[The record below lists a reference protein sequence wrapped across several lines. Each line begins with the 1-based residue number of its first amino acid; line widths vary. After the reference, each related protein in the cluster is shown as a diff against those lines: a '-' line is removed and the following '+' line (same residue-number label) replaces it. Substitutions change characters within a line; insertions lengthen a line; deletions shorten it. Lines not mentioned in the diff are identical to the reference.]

1 MEQNHNMLRGISENG
16 GIVFYGVDSTEIVR
30 DMERLHK
37 TSAVTTA
44 ALGRLLTAASMMG
57 IMLKSTQD
65 SVTLQIK
72 GGGPAGRLLAVSDGT
87 GNVKGYV
94 EHPVVELPPRADGH
108 LDVGTAVG
116 KDGTLDVIRDLGMR
130 EPYIGQVPLT
140 SGEIAEDVTTYFA
153 ISEQIPTVCALGV
166 LVDKD
171 LSVRC
176 AGGFVVQLLP
186 GATEEEI
193 EHLEKNIKAMPS
205 VTTMLEQGMSVR
217 DMLELALQGF
227 QPDILDSYHVT
238 YKCDCSLERV
248 EKMIRSLGKKEV
260 EKMRDEDPIAE
271 VNCQFCNKNY
281 RVDLNDVLKN
291 LFNYVLGFLSDL
303 GPHLLELTSG
313 IVSMVV
319 TGVLSLVFSIYM
331 LSGRDTL
338 MSQCRRVLRA
348 YVPARFADPLTDVV
362 HLTAD
367 TFTRFVTGQLIE
379 ACILG
384 GLCAAGM
391 LFIQADYAPLIGVI
405 IGASAIIPVA
415 GAYIGAIVSA
425 LLLVMVSPIKALV
438 FLVFLVVLQQIEGNV
453 IYPKVV
459 GTSIG
464 LPGIWVLA
472 AVTIGGGVG
481 GLVGVLLSVPV
492 ASVLYALLRRDVHK
506 RLACKE

>member
-1 MEQNHNMLRGISENG
+1 MESIQTFALNLGGYLANVQGWYNDIISY
-16 GIVFYGVDSTEIVR
+16 F
-30 DMERLHK
+30 
-37 TSAVTTA
+37 
-44 ALGRLLTAASMMG
+44 
-57 IMLKSTQD
+57 
-65 SVTLQIK
+65 
-72 GGGPAGRLLAVSDGT
+72 
-87 GNVKGYV
+87 
-94 EHPVVELPPRADGH
+94 H
-108 LDVGTAVG
+108 LDV
-116 KDGTLDVIRDLGMR
+116 
-130 EPYIGQVPLT
+130 E
-140 SGEIAEDVTTYFA
+140 
-153 ISEQIPTVCALGV
+153 AL
-166 LVDKD
+166 D
-171 LSVRC
+171 LS
-176 AGGFVVQLLP
+176 G
-186 GATEEEI
+186 
-193 EHLEKNIKAMPS
+193 
-205 VTTMLEQGMSVR
+205 
-217 DMLELALQGF
+217 
-227 QPDILDSYHVT
+227 
-238 YKCDCSLERV
+238 
-248 EKMIRSLGKKEV
+248 
-260 EKMRDEDPIAE
+260 
-271 VNCQFCNKNY
+271 
-281 RVDLNDVLKN
+281 LNDVLKN

-362 HLTAD
+362 HLT
-367 TFTRFVTGQLIE
+367 
-379 ACILG
+379 
-384 GLCAAGM
+384 
-391 LFIQADYAPLIGVI
+391 ADYAPLIGVI

>member
-1 MEQNHNMLRGISENG
+1 MDKKLFKSILLLITYTVVLVMVLSRLGLIAGGVAWVLGLVKPLLIGFALAFVLNRPCHFFFRLYDRGLSRTRARG
-16 GIVFYGVDSTEIVR
+16 
-30 DMERLHK
+30 
-37 TSAVTTA
+37 A
-44 ALGRLLTAASMMG
+44 AR
-57 IMLKSTQD
+57 
-65 SVTLQIK
+65 
-72 GGGPAGRLLAVSDGT
+72 PLAVVTSYLVLILAIAAIFSFVVPKLVESIQTFALNLG
-87 GNVKGYV
+87 GYLANVQGWYNDII
-94 EHPVVELPPRADGH
+94 AYFH
-108 LDVGTAVG
+108 LDV
-116 KDGTLDVIRDLGMR
+116 
-130 EPYIGQVPLT
+130 E
-140 SGEIAEDVTTYFA
+140 
-153 ISEQIPTVCALGV
+153 AL
-166 LVDKD
+166 D
-171 LSVRC
+171 LS
-176 AGGFVVQLLP
+176 G
-186 GATEEEI
+186 
-193 EHLEKNIKAMPS
+193 
-205 VTTMLEQGMSVR
+205 
-217 DMLELALQGF
+217 
-227 QPDILDSYHVT
+227 
-238 YKCDCSLERV
+238 
-248 EKMIRSLGKKEV
+248 
-260 EKMRDEDPIAE
+260 
-271 VNCQFCNKNY
+271 
-281 RVDLNDVLKN
+281 LNDVLKN

-506 RLACKE
+506 RLACKVPGVRFALLSPPACPAP